1 MISELKSD
9 KENLQSELQHS
20 QSKLA
25 IATEVLEAKKTEI
38 CHINQEMIEQTTRF
52 QQEIE
57 TFKKTEADNSAT
69 INQLT
74 TKLSSAQGEVEGYVV
89 AVQKLEEE
97 NRAKSEAIATES
109 RSHR

>member
-9 KENLQSELQHS
+9 KENLQSKLQHS
-20 QSKLA
+20 QSKLT

-38 CHINQEMIEQTTRF
+38 SHINQEMIEQTTRF

-57 TFKKTEADNSAT
+57 TFKKTEADNSST

-74 TKLSSAQGEVEGYVV
+74 TKLSSAQSEVEGYVV

-109 RSHR
+109 KSYR